1 MKKSILFMTA
11 VATAIGF
18 AACSGG
24 GEGTLTKEQADSI
37 ANAKADSMANALKA
51 QNDSLIAAQAAEEA
65 RRADSARIADSLFA
79 AGKKSGTIIS
89 KPTKPNK
96 GGSTKPAT
104 PSEGPAPAPKPE
116 EPKTG
121 GLKGQSDQNKSGGG
135 LKSKSDQAK
144 QDAAKTQSGG
154 GLKRQSDQSKQQT
167 Q

>member
-79 AGKKSGTIIS
+79 AGKKSGTTISRPS
-89 KPTKPNK
+89 KPSGSGSAKP
-96 GGSTKPAT
+96 TT

-116 EPKTG
+116 EPKPVDP
-121 GLKGQSDQNKSGGG
+121 KAARFN
-135 LKSKSDQAK
+135 
-144 QDAAKTQSGG
+144 QDAKKSVDEAAQK
-154 GLKRQSDQSKQQT
+154 KKAERFNK
-167 Q
+167 